1 VIIVLV
7 RVLTAIFVLDRL
19 LKTWAI
25 SNFFQRR
32 APEPPDIWPS
42 ISLIQ
47 PITHGLS
54 DLAGLLEKRFTHS
67 YPAPVQHIL
76 ILDRSASDLHTTCLQ
91 VIERYPQVRVELI
104 MAEEPGLKT
113 ASKTAKLLAGLEAA
127 TGEVYCFIDDD
138 IWLREGGLQSLV
150 CALTQAHVG
159 ASFGLACYTNWGA
172 LGSSLMSLF
181 VNSNALLS
189 YIPISYLT
197 EPFTITGHCFALYR
211 ERFEQIGGFSGMLG
225 RIDDDHELARR
236 CQRAGLRI
244 VQTPMIYDVN
254 NDLPSFASYLLQMRR
269 WFVFPKQTMLP
280 HMSRRDQVL
289 SGLASIT
296 HLLPGFCLLIACLT
310 RSKLWW
316 RACALQLGT
325 LIAVY
330 AWLEKRYLQRAT
342 PWYAW
347 LLLPVV
353 GLYSAWHALWIMLW
367 RSDQAVW
374 RGQRMRVMRDGRF
387 EVLNDE

>member
-1 VIIVLV
+1 MIIVFARL
-7 RVLTAIFVLDRL
+7 LTTIFLLDRF
-19 LKTWAI
+19 LKLWAI
-25 SNFFQRR
+25 SDFFRKQ
-32 APEPPDIWPS
+32 APEPPSTWPS

-47 PITHGLS
+47 PITQGVS

-67 YPAPVQHIL
+67 YPTPVQHIL
-76 ILDRSASDLHTTCLQ
+76 ILDRSAAELHDTCLK
-91 VIERYPQVRVELI
+91 VMARYPKVWVELI
-104 MAEEPGLKT
+104 LLEEPGLKI
-113 ASKTAKLLAGLEAA
+113 ASKTAKLLAGVDAAEA
-127 TGEVYCFIDDD
+127 ELYCCIDDD
-138 IWLREGGLQSLV
+138 IWLRAGGLQTLVRSLNQ
-150 CALTQAHVG
+150 TNVG
-159 ASFGLACYTNWGA
+159 ASFGLACYTNWRA

-211 ERFEQIGGFSGMLG
+211 ERFEQIGGFSGMQG

-280 HMSRRDQVL
+280 HMSRRDQTL
-289 SGLASIT
+289 SGLASIAN
-296 HLLPGFCLLIACLT
+296 LLPGLSLLMACLT
-310 RSKLWW
+310 RSKAWW
-316 RACALQLGT
+316 RACVLQLGS

-330 AWLEKRYLQRAT
+330 AWLERRYLQRAT
-342 PWYAW
+342 PWYGW
-347 LLLPVV
+347 LLLPLV
-353 GLYSAWHALWIMLW
+353 GLFSAWQALWIMLW

-374 RGQRMRVMRDGRF
+374 RGQRMRIMRDGRF
-387 EVLNDE
+387 EVIHDE